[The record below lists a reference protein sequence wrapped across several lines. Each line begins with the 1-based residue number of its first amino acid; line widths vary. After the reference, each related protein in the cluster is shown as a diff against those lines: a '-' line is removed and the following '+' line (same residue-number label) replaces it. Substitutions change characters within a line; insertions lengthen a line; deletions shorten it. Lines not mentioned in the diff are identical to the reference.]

1 MKELHQLPVPPS
13 CENVTFRL
21 PAAIRSRGWRSR
33 KDTYPRLL
41 RCIEK
46 PGLNFQI
53 GKERFVVAEAFQ
65 VVDVPLGRIQ
75 GRPNVWGK
83 RLVIYVQARLAQEWG
98 KGTSVSVPWC
108 PDHWTTALE
117 DSRIPFYL

>member
-13 CENVTFRL
+13 CENVTFRH

-65 VVDVPLGRIQ
+65 VCGCASGTHPGKAECLGKEARYICPAQAHARMGEGHECQRPLVP
-75 GRPNVWGK
+75 
-83 RLVIYVQARLAQEWG
+83 
-98 KGTSVSVPWC
+98 
-108 PDHWTTALE
+108 
-117 DSRIPFYL
+117 